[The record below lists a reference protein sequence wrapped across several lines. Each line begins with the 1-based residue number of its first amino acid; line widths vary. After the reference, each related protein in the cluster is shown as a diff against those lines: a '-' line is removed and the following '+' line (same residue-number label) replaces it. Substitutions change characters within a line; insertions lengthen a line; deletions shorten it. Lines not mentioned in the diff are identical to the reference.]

1 MVMTLI
7 PPLEEQAGQEAFTDT
22 ARQREVR
29 KQLSRE
35 REQVS
40 SARVAVDALGELLQ
54 FIAAIP
60 KALLQT
66 PQGAG
71 IAAIM
76 IGATMK
82 RLGIG
87 VLVKEF
93 NVKEQ
98 FKGEAWLFSDNP
110 KKPGL
115 VVFHGSEDAACKFM
129 DEVTR
134 NRVCEFKVKS
144 DPLVID
150 IFPFEIIGLIS
161 EDFGKMSV
169 PDMLMTGGFMALTGD
184 FWKGVGEIVPG

>member
-1 MVMTLI
+1 VIVLEVSAISQTGMTLV
-7 PPLEEQAGQEAFTDT
+7 P
-22 ARQREVR
+22 
-29 KQLSRE
+29 RE
-35 REQVS
+35 RQQQKSPGEIGVE
-40 SARVAVDALGELLQ
+40 ALGKLLE

-87 VLVKEF
+87 VLVKEY
-93 NVKEQ
+93 NVKER
-98 FKGEAWLFSDNP
+98 FKGEKWLFDTNP
-110 KKPGL
+110 KNPGL

-129 DEVTR
+129 DDATR
-134 NRVCEFKVKS
+134 TRVCEFKVKS

-150 IFPFEIIGLIS
+150 IFPFEIIGLIK

>member
-1 MVMTLI
+1 MTL
-7 PPLEEQAGQEAFTDT
+7 
-22 ARQREVR
+22 
-29 KQLSRE
+29 E
-35 REQVS
+35 REDS
-40 SARVAVDALGELLQ
+40 PGRIAVDALAELLQ

-87 VLVKEF
+87 VLVQEYRIKARF
-93 NVKEQ
+93 NNE
-98 FKGEAWLFSDNP
+98 GEKWLFDTNP
-110 KKPGL
+110 KSPGL
-115 VVFHGSEDAACKFM
+115 VVLHGSPDAACKAM
-129 DEVTR
+129 QEGTR
-134 NRVCEFKVKS
+134 NQTCELFTLA

-150 IFPFEIIGLIS
+150 IFPFEIIGLIKD
-161 EDFGKMSV
+161 DFGKMSV